1 MTAGGEPGS
10 QERGT
15 RARRGGEAIRIRP
28 IRKMRA
34 YEAIV
39 RQLQSLIA
47 QGELRPGDRLM
58 TERELAEQFRVSR
71 VTVRQALSVLQ
82 AMGLVESRVGD
93 GTFARGSQVPTVTV
107 LAPVLSPT
115 GSTLLEQLELRR
127 LIEPEVARLAA
138 SRATPV
144 HLQEMTRYI
153 GQQKHKMERGQ
164 PFIDEDSAFHM
175 AVARSSGNDLLVRM
189 MENIHE
195 LLRDSREQSLQTR
208 SGRALSLA
216 GHERILD
223 AISRHDPGAAHRAMR
238 RHVLEVEST
247 IIELHQNH
255 HEK

>member
-1 MTAGGEPGS
+1 MRAGGGPRS
-10 QERGT
+10 QDQGGRG
-15 RARRGGEAIRIRP
+15 RHAAEGVQILP
-28 IRKMRA
+28 IRKTRA
-34 YEAIV
+34 YEEIV

-47 QGELRPGDRLM
+47 DGQFRPGDRLM

-93 GTFARGSQVPTVTV
+93 GTFARRSQAPTVTV
-107 LAPVLSPT
+107 LAPVLSPPR
-115 GSTLLEQLELRR
+115 SSLLEQLELGR

-138 SRATPV
+138 SRATPI
-144 HLQEMTRYI
+144 HLEEMARYI
-153 GQQKHKMERGQ
+153 GQQKHKMEQGQ

-189 MENIHE
+189 MESIHE
-195 LLRDSREQSLQTR
+195 LLRDSRQQSLQTR
-208 SGRALSLA
+208 AGMARSLA
-216 GHERILD
+216 GHERIMD
-223 AISRHDPGAAHRAMR
+223 AIRRHDPGAAHRAMR

-247 IIELHQNH
+247 IIELRQNS